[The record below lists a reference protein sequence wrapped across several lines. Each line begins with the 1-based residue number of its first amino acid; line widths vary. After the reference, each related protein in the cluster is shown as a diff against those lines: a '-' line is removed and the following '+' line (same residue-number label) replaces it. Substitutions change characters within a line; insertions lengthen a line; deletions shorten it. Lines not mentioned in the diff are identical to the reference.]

1 MRCMHTGCFAGCG
14 GSDCLSSIEP
24 ICYLAYYASL
34 ILILRSTLHR
44 CQISELSPGDWVQFE
59 VEAGFLNLGTWEKF
73 EFIGHGIPMFCDVS
87 PLCWVFLELRV
98 PENDSLFD
106 ESQHT
111 SMMSGVYMLEYC
123 EGVGTFGS
131 GGLWWTPLLQNKANV
146 HEKNHVFGV
155 DLFEVGGRVLHR
167 KT

>member
-1 MRCMHTGCFAGCG
+1 
-14 GSDCLSSIEP
+14 
-24 ICYLAYYASL
+24 
-34 ILILRSTLHR
+34 
-44 CQISELSPGDWVQFE
+44 
-59 VEAGFLNLGTWEKF
+59 
-73 EFIGHGIPMFCDVS
+73 MFCDVS

-131 GGLWWTPLLQNKANV
+131 GGL
-146 HEKNHVFGV
+146 
-155 DLFEVGGRVLHR
+155 
-167 KT
+167 